1 VNVLVADPA
10 LVASASGLAPAVPAG
25 VTIVSD
31 VAVLV
36 SLVAAT
42 PSTVTD
48 VVFNRLVPVMTVLVP
63 PAVGPEVIESE
74 AMVGAEA

>member
-1 VNVLVADPA
+1 
-10 LVASASGLAPAVPAG
+10 
-25 VTIVSD
+25 VSD

-42 PSTVTD
+42 PSTVTE

-74 AMVGAEA
+74 AMVGVEA